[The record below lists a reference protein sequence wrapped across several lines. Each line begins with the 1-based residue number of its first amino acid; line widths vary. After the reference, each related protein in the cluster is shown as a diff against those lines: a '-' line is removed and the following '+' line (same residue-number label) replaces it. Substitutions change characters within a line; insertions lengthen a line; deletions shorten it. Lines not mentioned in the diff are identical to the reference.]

1 MTRPDACET
10 MADVRAGID
19 ELDRNL
25 VQLLA
30 ERMRYIAAAARIK
43 PDRDAVRDEWRK
55 ADVLAKVAT
64 AADAEGFPQALS
76 QQLWELLV
84 EGSIA
89 AEFEMFDAA
98 SNGASDGTRTR
109 DLRRDRPAL

>member
-1 MTRPDACET
+1 MTRPVDCQS

-19 ELDRNL
+19 DLDRQL
-25 VQLLA
+25 VTLLA

>member
-1 MTRPDACET
+1 MIPPADCET

-19 ELDRNL
+19 GLDRQL
-25 VQLLA
+25 VSLLA

-43 PDRDAVRDEWRK
+43 QDRGAVRDEWRK
-55 ADVLAKVAT
+55 ADVLAKVA
-64 AADAEGFPQALS
+64 AAAEVEGFPRALS
-76 QQLWELLV
+76 QQLWDLLV

-98 SNGASDGTRTR
+98 KNGASDGARTR